1 MNGEKKTMKSK
12 VVFEDL
18 EYIKNSYLFKGY
30 DDYYCYLVGKKNDLL
45 FFFHVNQV
53 DLSEKG
59 KKVVKKMK
67 EKMNDFNWYI
77 LKFPRHEGKDNEYFD
92 LKECIIDGVISEET
106 FDKIEN
112 FAIKEA
118 MKSFLSSEYK
128 VC

>member
-1 MNGEKKTMKSK
+1 MTMKNK
-12 VVFEDL
+12 IVFEDL
-18 EYIKNSYLFKGY
+18 EHIKNSCLLKGY
-30 DDYYCYLVGKKNDLL
+30 DEFNYYLVGKKNDLL

-77 LKFPRHEGKDNEYFD
+77 LKFPRHEGNDNEYFD